1 MKRIVKLSTYL
12 LVLISGLSMS
22 CDKFLDINT
31 DPTLKPDAT
40 LQELLPTAQFYT
52 SESSY
57 LQAYYECQYAQQLGS
72 ALGTIN
78 GTETYI
84 QESNPDG
91 WSYLY
96 LYSIPQLNAII
107 AKSTTENA
115 PVYKG
120 IAKVLLAYNL
130 GQATATWENIPYS
143 QADKTNFTP
152 AYDKQ
157 QAIYDS
163 VQLFLDEGI
172 TELAKNTGNKPT
184 TDDLIYGGDTGKWT
198 RLAYTL
204 KARYAM
210 HLSVKNEEHAAQKA
224 LDAAMKGMKGN
235 EDDFQLLYNS
245 KNLGPWYKIALAN
258 NSSNLSLTYASTFV
272 DLMNGAKQGI
282 VDPRLTKIVALRSG
296 TAYVGVVPGSG
307 TGATSGFS
315 TTTSWHST
323 VASPV
328 VMASYAETKAIE
340 AEARFLLN
348 GGSMST
354 TGSTAEAYAA
364 YLEIASAN
372 MKKVGVAD
380 VDRNAYLS
388 APVVAVTP
396 ASLTLIHIMKE
407 KYKAMF
413 LIGDSWTDLRRYNYL
428 DFPMPLNV
436 NPELAGKRIQRLV
449 YPSSE
454 TTRNSDNVAIN
465 SKEPQEL
472 MWILVK

>member
-1 MKRIVKLSTYL
+1 ML
-12 LVLISGLSMS
+12 GLMMG
-22 CDKFLDINT
+22 CDKFLDINV

-52 SESSY
+52 SEASY
-57 LQAYYECQYAQQLGS
+57 LQAYFACQYAQQLGS

-78 GTETYI
+78 GTETYL

-96 LYSIPQLNAII
+96 LYIIPQLNAILR
-107 AKSTTENA
+107 KSTTENA
-115 PVYKG
+115 PVYRG

-130 GQATATWENIPYS
+130 GQATANWENVPFS
-143 QADKTNFTP
+143 QADKVNFTP

-172 TELAKNTGNKPT
+172 TELAKNTGTKPS
-184 TDDLIYGGDTGKWT
+184 TDDLIYRGDTGKWT

-210 HLSVKNEEHAAQKA
+210 HLSVKNGQQAAQKT
-224 LDAAMKGMKGN
+224 LDAVAEGMKGN
-235 EDDFQLLYNS
+235 EDDFQLVYNS
-245 KNLGPWYKIALAN
+245 KNLVPWYKIALAN
-258 NSSNLSLTYASTFV
+258 GSSNLSLTYASTFV

-307 TGATSGFS
+307 TGATTGFN
-315 TTTSWHST
+315 TTVSWHST
-323 VASPV
+323 ITAPL
-328 VMASYAETKAIE
+328 VMATYAETKALE

-348 GGSMST
+348 GGSISS
-354 TGSTAEAYAA
+354 TGSTSEAYAA
-364 YLEIASAN
+364 YLEIASTN
-372 MKKVGVAD
+372 IKKVGVTDAD
-380 VDRNAYLS
+380 RTIYLE

-396 ASLTLIHIMKE
+396 AGLTLTHIMKE
-407 KYKAMF
+407 KFKAMF
-413 LIGDSWTDLRRYNYL
+413 LIGDSWMDLRRYDYL
-428 DFPMPLNV
+428 DFPMPLNA
-436 NPELAGKRIQRLV
+436 NPELGGKRIQRLV

-454 TTRNSDNVAIN
+454 TNRNSGNVAIN
-465 SKEPQEL
+465 SKEPQEI
-472 MWILVK
+472 MWLLNK